1 MQEVCAEA
9 VQKRS
14 NIFAIWR
21 KKRNFVLTMEET
33 KAYKNIID
41 HVIRVE
47 KKYRDPDF
55 SACKLAERLG
65 IRSYTLSRIIKS
77 EFGVTYTDI
86 VHTLRVHDAMR
97 HLKDKRF
104 SPYTVDDIGVMV
116 GFCNRQSFFS
126 AFKKATGMTPEK
138 YRLT

>member
-1 MQEVCAEA
+1 MFLALRQIRKKRNILEVL
-9 VQKRS
+9 
-14 NIFAIWR
+14 R
-21 KKRNFVLTMEET
+21 KKRNFVVTMEEKKT
-33 KAYKNIID
+33 HKNLID
-41 HVIRVE
+41 HIIRVE

-77 EFGVTYTDI
+77 EFGTTYTDI
-86 VHTLRVHDAMR
+86 VHTLRIQDAMR